1 MLFDRTEH
9 EPEEYDPEEEFRD
22 PDSDSL
28 TIPDVS
34 RERGESTAESTSV
47 SIPDVSTAE
56 TDVPGELLEHFWS
69 LVLVLNAA
77 ILAAS
82 LGLLF
87 LFFEGRTTRSL
98 ALLAGATTLSVFA
111 YRRYRAYEAME
122 VDDGKPEAAEDGS
135 EVADGTEADDGTGT
149 EDGAESETEAKPDD
163 VTKSD
168 PGDAATDASTN
179 TGGRPDAAPDT
190 ETDATTSADGDEG
203 TT

>member
-34 RERGESTAESTSV
+34 REREESTSESTEVPIPEASTAEM
-47 SIPDVSTAE
+47 
-56 TDVPGELLEHFWS
+56 DVPGELLEHFWS

-87 LFFEGRTTRSL
+87 LFFEGSSSRSL
-98 ALLAGATTLSVFA
+98 ALLAGATLLSAFA
-111 YRRYRAYEAME
+111 YRRYRAYEAMDI
-122 VDDGKPEAAEDGS
+122 DDGQPVAAEDGS
-135 EVADGTEADDGTGT
+135 GGNDGVGTEDETEPGIEAEPEDGTG
-149 EDGAESETEAKPDD
+149 AETDD
-163 VTKSD
+163 VPTDPSVNTSD
-168 PGDAATDASTN
+168 RTDAASDAE
-179 TGGRPDAAPDT
+179 T
-190 ETDATTSADGDEG
+190 ETDAAASADADEG
-203 TT
+203 TN